1 MKSICIIPARS
12 GSKRI
17 KKKNIK
23 NFFGKPII
31 YWTIKAAQKSKCF
44 DKIIVSSDEDKIL
57 NIAKKYGATKFK
69 RSKKLSNDHVSVHD
83 VIQDVVLELKK
94 KKENYD
100 YICYMF
106 PTSALVK
113 CIDIKKS
120 YNLIKRKK
128 GKFIITVTDF
138 LTPLSQ
144 ALRLNKK
151 GIVIMKESK
160 KFLKRT
166 QDLEKYYHD
175 AGHIY
180 WANSKQ
186 LLKYKNTTNKAI
198 GYYLNQLSVQDIND
212 HIDWKLAEMKFKL
225 INRKNKNVFFK

>member
-1 MKSICIIPARS
+1 
-12 GSKRI
+12 
-17 KKKNIK
+17 
-23 NFFGKPII
+23 
-31 YWTIKAAQKSKCF
+31 
-44 DKIIVSSDEDKIL
+44 
-57 NIAKKYGATKFK
+57 
-69 RSKKLSNDHVSVHD
+69 
-83 VIQDVVLELKK
+83 
-94 KKENYD
+94 
-100 YICYMF
+100 MF

-113 CIDIKKS
+113 SIDIKKS

>member
-17 KKKNIK
+17 KNKNIK

-44 DKIIVSSDEDKIL
+44 NKIIVSSDGTKIL
-57 NIAKKYGATKFK
+57 NLAEKYGAIKFK
-69 RSKKLSNDHVSVHD
+69 RSKKLSNDHVSVHN
-83 VIQDVVLELKK
+83 VIQDVVLKLKK
-94 KKENYD
+94 KKEKYD

-106 PTSALVK
+106 PTSALVQSH
-113 CIDIKKS
+113 DIKKS
-120 YNLIKRKK
+120 YNLIKKKK

-138 LTPLSQ
+138 LSPLNH
-144 ALRLNKK
+144 ALKLNKN
-151 GIVIMKESK
+151 GVVIMKEPR

-166 QDLEKYYHD
+166 QDLENYYHD

-180 WANSKQ
+180 WANSEYLIKH
-186 LLKYKNTTNKAI
+186 KNTTNKAI
-198 GYYLNQLSVQDIND
+198 GYYLNQLSVQDINN
-212 HIDWKLAEMKFKL
+212 HEDWKMAEMKFKL
-225 INRKNKNVFFK
+225 INKNK